1 MNVKVWSLNLK
12 LGNVK
17 DLKTFI
23 VVGMC
28 GVSQII
34 SLNMN
39 CYSLILSTRVCFA
52 SESGTHFDIIS
63 L

>member
-1 MNVKVWSLNLK
+1 MNVKVWSLNIK

-23 VVGMC
+23 VVGIC

-34 SLNMN
+34 SLNIY
-39 CYSLILSTRVCFA
+39 CYSSVLSKRVCFA
-52 SESGTHFDIIS
+52 FGSGAHFSMIS